1 MYSRNLDE
9 AESFVCAGIQFGM
22 ILPRNITESVEV
34 VWERLEPFEGTP
46 SDRHASFDQLF
57 VILKG
62 TGKVTAGEETSLVR
76 PLTVVFIP
84 RGTSHSVLSSSDEG
98 LEYLF
103 INIWRSGIP
112 SAESDWETV
121 YSMIHNRRTAEQTA
135 NG

>member
-1 MYSRNLDE
+1 MYSRNLDK
-9 AESFVCAGIQFGM
+9 AEPFVCAGIQFRM

-62 TGKVTAGEETSLVR
+62 IGKVTAGEETSLVR

-84 RGTSHSVLSSSDEG
+84 MGTPHSVLSSSEEG

-103 INIWRSGIP
+103 FNVWRNGIP
-112 SAESDWETV
+112 SAESDWKRV
-121 YSMIHNRRTAEQTA
+121 YSLIHSRRTAEHKA
-135 NG
+135 KG

>member
-9 AESFVCAGIQFGM
+9 AEPFVCAGIQFGM
-22 ILPRNITESVEV
+22 ILPRNITGSVEV

-62 TGKVTAGEETSLVR
+62 TGEVTVGEETSLVR
-76 PLTVVFIP
+76 PLTIVFIP
-84 RGTSHSVLSSSDEG
+84 MGTPHSVLCSSNEG

-103 INIWRSGIP
+103 FNVWKNGIP
-112 SAESDWETV
+112 SAESDWEMA
-121 YSMIHNRRTAEQTA
+121 YSMIHNRRTAE
-135 NG
+135 